1 MECHFLSTYREP
13 SLGQDV
19 HRRQFADFTQQL
31 TRETKAILTS
41 SLKMKK
47 WNLGDSK

>member
-19 HRRQFADFTQQL
+19 HRRRFADFTQQL